1 MYQYSRA
8 LHRELRPLLIDGA
21 EREALLACERSI
33 LALTSTAVLAP
44 SAAALFR
51 ALRHLLRP
59 DRQLEAHALL
69 EVHLA
74 AALDQLAHGGPEAD
88 AVPARRCGA
97 HLHDGGR
104 CQRAADQGSLYCSW
118 HRLPALAAPPAE
130 AAAPRAAA

>member
-8 LHRELRPLLIDGA
+8 LHRDLRPLLIDGA
-21 EREALLACERSI
+21 EREALLACERAI
-33 LALTSTAVLAP
+33 LALTPTTVLAP
-44 SAAALFR
+44 SASALFR

-59 DRQLEAHALL
+59 DRQLEAYALL

-74 AALDQLAHGGPEAD
+74 AALDQLANGGPEAD
-88 AVPARRCGA
+88 AVPARRCRA

-104 CQRAADQGSLYCSW
+104 CQEAADQGSLYCSV
-118 HRLPALAAPPAE
+118 HRLPALAAPPAR

>member
-8 LHRELRPLLIDGA
+8 LHRELRPLLMEGT
-21 EREALLACERSI
+21 EREALLACERSV
-33 LALTSTAVLAP
+33 LALTPTAVLAP
-44 SAAALFR
+44 SASALFR

-74 AALDQLAHGGPEAD
+74 AALDQLAHGGHDD

-130 AAAPRAAA
+130 AAPRAAA